1 MFIYRW
7 RLVGKQRRMPSGTTA
22 RELDERRVLFSVM
35 LLVRVGGIDLERRD
49 VGFGANAKMLES
61 GDERLVGGPDHRS
74 IAVIVSAV
82 EPDER
87 AKTREKHGEIGLV
100 A

>member
-1 MFIYRW
+1 M
-7 RLVGKQRRMPSGTTA
+7 
-22 RELDERRVLFSVM
+22 FSVM
-35 LLVRVGGIDLERRD
+35 LLVRIARVDLERGD
-49 VGFGANAKMLES
+49 VGFCSNTEMFES
-61 GDERLVGGPDHRS
+61 EDERLVGGPDHRS

-87 AKTREKHGEIGLV
+87 ANTREKRSEIVFV